1 MKIVLAYSGGLDTA
15 VALHWLKQRY
25 DAEVIAFCANIGQP
39 DSMAEVEQKART
51 SGAADVYI
59 EDLRHEYLTDFAFK
73 ALKANAAYEDRY
85 LMAAPLGRPL
95 IAKRLVEIAHEVG
108 ASAVAHGSTGKGNDQ
123 VRFYTTAVAH
133 NPEIQVIAPC
143 IEWELTSREDEIE
156 YAQRHGIPISATP
169 KAPYSVDGSIWG
181 TSTECGILDDFT
193 KVPPDDVYRWTQSP
207 EAAPDTSGIV
217 SIRFERGV
225 PTEIDGRLATP
236 VELVTALN
244 HVGGTHG
251 IGRIDVLENSLL
263 GIKTRAIYEAPGATI
278 LHAAHRELESVVLD
292 RDTLH
297 YKAQVAQKYAELVY
311 YGLWYSPLKAS
322 LDAFVDHTQE
332 RVTGTIS
339 MKLYKGTLTAL
350 RRESPNAMYSYS
362 LSTHDPQD
370 RFDHHAAPGFSYVW
384 SMPLRVQ
391 ALTAAER
398 TKRRLVSE

>member
-25 DAEVIAFCANIGQP
+25 EADVIAFCANLGQP
-39 DSMAEVEQKART
+39 DSMAEVEHKAR
-51 SGAADVYI
+51 SCGAADVYI

-73 ALKANAAYEDRY
+73 ALKANAVYENRY

-108 ASAVAHGSTGKGNDQ
+108 ATAVAHGSTGKGNDQ
-123 VRFYTTAVAH
+123 VRFYTTAVAR

-143 IEWELTSREDEIE
+143 IEWELKSREDEIQ
-156 YAQRHGIPISATP
+156 YAQRHGIHISATP
-169 KAPYSVDGSIWG
+169 KAPYSLDGSIWG

-193 KVPPDDVYRWTQSP
+193 KSPPDDVYRWTKSA
-207 EAAPDTSGIV
+207 EAAPETPGIV
-217 SIRFERGV
+217 SIRFERGI
-225 PTEIDGRLATP
+225 PTEIDGRPTAP
-236 VELVTALN
+236 AELVNILN
-244 HVGGTHG
+244 HLGGTHG
-251 IGRIDVLENSLL
+251 IGRIDMLENSLL

-278 LHAAHRELESVVLD
+278 LHAAHRELESLVLD

-297 YKAQVAQKYAELVY
+297 YKSRVAQKYAELVY
-311 YGLWYSPLKAS
+311 YGLWFSPLKAS
-322 LDAFVDHTQE
+322 LDAFVEHTQE

-339 MKLYKGTLTAL
+339 MKLYKGALTVL
-350 RRESPNAMYSYS
+350 NRESPYAMYSYS

-370 RFDHHAAPGFSYVW
+370 RFDHDAAQGFSYVW

-391 ALTAAER
+391 ALTATER
-398 TKRRLVSE
+398 TKRGLASD